1 MNGDQ
6 LFIDSNIILYYL
18 NGDKTLLPVLEDKQL
33 CVSFI
38 TELELLSF
46 KKITEPEIKLIEGF
60 LQHCTIIEMSSLI
73 KENTILLRRK
83 YGLKLPDAIIAA
95 SSLFLNAPLFTAD
108 KDMANITEID
118 LIYYQFTDI

>member
-18 NGDKTLLPVLEDKQL
+18 NGDRTLLPVLEDKQL
-33 CVSFI
+33 FVSFI
-38 TELELLSF
+38 TELKLLSL

-60 LQHCTIIEMSSLI
+60 LQHCAIIEMSSVI

-108 KDMANITEID
+108 KDMANIKEID

>member
-18 NGDKTLLPVLEDKQL
+18 NGDSTLLPVLEDKQL
-33 CVSFI
+33 FISFI
-38 TELELLSF
+38 TQLELLSF

-60 LQHCTIIEMSSLI
+60 LQHCTIIEMSSVI

-95 SSLFLNAPLFTAD
+95 SSLFLNVPLFTAD
-108 KDMANITEID
+108 KDMVNIKEID

>member
-33 CVSFI
+33 FVSFI

-60 LQHCTIIEMSSLI
+60 LQHCTIIEMSSVI

-95 SSLFLNAPLFTAD
+95 SSLFLHAPLFTAD
-108 KDMANITEID
+108 KDMVNITEID

>member
-1 MNGDQ
+1 MTGDQ
-6 LFIDSNIILYYL
+6 LFIDTNIILYYL
-18 NGDKTLLPVLEDKQL
+18 NGDRTLLPVLEDKQL
-33 CVSFI
+33 FVSFI
-38 TELELLSF
+38 TQLELLSF

-60 LQHCTIIEMSSLI
+60 LQYCTIIEMSSVI

-118 LIYYQFTDI
+118 LIYYQFTDL

>member
-18 NGDKTLLPVLEDKQL
+18 NGDRTLLPVLEDKQL
-33 CVSFI
+33 FVSFI

-46 KKITEPEIKLIEGF
+46 KKIAEPEIKLIEGF
-60 LQHCTIIEMSSLI
+60 LQHCTIIEMSSVI

-108 KDMANITEID
+108 KDMTNIKEID

>member
-6 LFIDSNIILYYL
+6 LFIDTNIILYYL
-18 NGDKTLLPVLEDKQL
+18 NGDRTLLPVLEDKQL
-33 CVSFI
+33 FVSFI
-38 TELELLSF
+38 TQLELLSF

-60 LQHCTIIEMSSLI
+60 LQYCTIIEMSSVI

-118 LIYYQFTDI
+118 LIYYQFTDL

>member
-33 CVSFI
+33 FVSFI

-46 KKITEPEIKLIEGF
+46 KKITEPETKLIEGF
-60 LQHCTIIEMSSLI
+60 LQHCTIIEMSSVI

-108 KDMANITEID
+108 KDMATITEID